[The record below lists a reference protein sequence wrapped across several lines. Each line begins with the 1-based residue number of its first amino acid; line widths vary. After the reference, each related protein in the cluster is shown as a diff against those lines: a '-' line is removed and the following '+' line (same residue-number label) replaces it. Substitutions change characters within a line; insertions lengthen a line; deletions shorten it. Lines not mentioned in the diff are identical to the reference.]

1 MGKFLNSSERWLSS
15 VLHEFK
21 EIWRSRFGSRFHIAM
36 TNFLNKLFK
45 CYFLNLFWSC
55 DYQSLAWSPLL
66 RLIMFQSKQ
75 GNQKE
80 EEIFQML
87 AAGSVY
93 QEHYIAQHSRTCTEM
108 WIDFVALRHCIKGY
122 LNDNNVLW
130 HRSNVSLNLCPSC
143 FLRSFKV

>member
-1 MGKFLNSSERWLSS
+1 MWKGSSTSRGFLNLVTVNLVEGFVYANSMLSSPLVNIWNSYWKMMGKFLNSSERWLSS
-15 VLHEFK
+15 VLHEYK

-45 CYFLNLFWSC
+45 CYFLNLLRSC

-66 RLIMFQSKQ
+66 HLIMFQSKQ
-75 GNQKE
+75 GNQEE

-93 QEHYIAQHSRTCTEM
+93 QEH
-108 WIDFVALRHCIKGY
+108 
-122 LNDNNVLW
+122 
-130 HRSNVSLNLCPSC
+130 
-143 FLRSFKV
+143 